1 MHVFIQEEKGIKI
14 AHINFLLHSWL
25 HKFNIFFY
33 KNSSMC
39 RRHRFY
45 VGYINCKFNFCIFM
59 LLQNFYIKNSCNL
72 LINEY
77 FAIYSFLHY
86 WSPLFWIQWFPKT
99 KLTNLGSQISA
110 CFATGQ
116 WAEKT
121 FHGRHSL
128 YSKCYF
134 FGFSFCN
141 TDFCNFSLASEINN
155 RQRYE
160 LWTAFIKEVPFCT
173 SYFTQRCILINFCS
187 MTFRAWNM
195 CKIFSL
201 VPSKKPPTRKNSD

>member
-1 MHVFIQEEKGIKI
+1 
-14 AHINFLLHSWL
+14 
-25 HKFNIFFY
+25 
-33 KNSSMC
+33 
-39 RRHRFY
+39 
-45 VGYINCKFNFCIFM
+45 M
-59 LLQNFYIKNSCNL
+59 LLQNFNIKNSCNL

-77 FAIYSFLHY
+77 FARKDWLFIWPIYCLFYTIEVPCFGFSDFRKQN
-86 WSPLFWIQWFPKT
+86 WPISDPRSPLASQRGSELKKT
-99 KLTNLGSQISA
+99 V
-110 CFATGQ
+110 
-116 WAEKT
+116 
-121 FHGRHSL
+121 HGRHRL

-141 TDFCNFSLASEINN
+141 TDFCNFSLVSERNN

-201 VPSKKPPTRKNSD
+201 VPSKKPCGKWLTGSSLWAIQGLGLQCKRTKARGKRNHKFRAL